1 MPSILQLTKVIIF
14 YWVIGV
20 MTYVVISIHVVHVL
34 HCFFKHGCS
43 RYMLLVFVGTSHI
56 EEKFFVY

>member
-20 MTYVVISIHVVHVL
+20 MTYVVISIQVGHVL
-34 HCFFKHGCS
+34 HCFANI
-43 RYMLLVFVGTSHI
+43 MVVQGTC
-56 EEKFFVY
+56 Y